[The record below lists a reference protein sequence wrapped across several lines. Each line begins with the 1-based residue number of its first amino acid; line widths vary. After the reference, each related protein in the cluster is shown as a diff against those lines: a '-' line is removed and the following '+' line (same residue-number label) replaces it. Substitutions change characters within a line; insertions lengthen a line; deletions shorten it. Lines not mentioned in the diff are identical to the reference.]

1 MRCNRHTPQSTDCP
15 ATMHRLGMA
24 FISMFMIGVRLE
36 LLTVVAGRVVMIVV
50 IERGGGKGGV
60 NADIV
65 APLWSSK

>member
-1 MRCNRHTPQSTDCP
+1 
-15 ATMHRLGMA
+15 MA